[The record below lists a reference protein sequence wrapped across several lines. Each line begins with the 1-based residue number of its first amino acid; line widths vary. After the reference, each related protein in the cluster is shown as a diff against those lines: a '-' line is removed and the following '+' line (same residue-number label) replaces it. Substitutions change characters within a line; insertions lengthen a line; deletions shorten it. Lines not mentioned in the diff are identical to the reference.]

1 MKNIIEQICNEL
13 YNTEKT
19 SKNSVKFKNE
29 VKNLNVGQI
38 ANYFALRNFF
48 NYTHKKAYNLVISAS
63 YDEINKITKI
73 HSSIEQLVESF
84 KKYFLKNYFSAD
96 LINVIT
102 GNKIVDDDYFNK
114 MSDYINVS
122 NNYNLFNVYLKIF
135 LIANDVHD
143 NWVRKNAYKYDRDIN
158 KLFQHL
164 PLVLIGENELK
175 KDLIFIA
182 PLFDKLKIP
191 LISKYYN
198 KYYIINEFL
207 MVYESVF
214 YAYLKKYKFNFYT
227 KNWDMVFAKMIKQY
241 KALKICNS
249 KKDQKK
255 YASKRKEFMNEK
267 STREILT
274 KLLITN
280 NLFFVSIINVE
291 NSDDEAV
298 QNNKM

>member
-143 NWVRKNAYKYDRDIN
+143 NWVMKNAYKYDRDIN

-207 MVYESVF
+207 RVYESVF

-227 KNWDMVFAKMIKQY
+227 KNWDMIFAKMIKQY

-249 KKDQKK
+249 KKDQKN
-255 YASKRKEFMNEK
+255 MLVNEK
-267 STREILT
+267 SL
-274 KLLITN
+274 
-280 NLFFVSIINVE
+280 
-291 NSDDEAV
+291 
-298 QNNKM
+298 

>member
-13 YNTEKT
+13 YNTERT
-19 SKNSVKFKNE
+19 SKNSIKFKNE

-84 KKYFLKNYFSAD
+84 QKYFLNNYFATD
-96 LINVIT
+96 LMDVIT

-114 MSDYINVS
+114 MSDYIKAS
-122 NNYNLFNVYLKIF
+122 NNCNLFNIYLKIL
-135 LIANDVHD
+135 LIANDIHD
-143 NWVRKNAYKYDRDIN
+143 NWVMKNAYKYDRDIN

-164 PLVLIGENELK
+164 PLVLIGEKELK

-182 PLFDKLKIP
+182 PLFDKLKIA

-198 KYYIINEFL
+198 KHYIINEFL
-207 MVYESVF
+207 IVYESVF
-214 YAYLKKYKFNFYT
+214 YAYLKKYKFNSYT

-241 KALKICNS
+241 EALKICNS

-255 YASKRKEFMNEK
+255 YASKRKKFMNEK
-267 STREILT
+267 STRETLT

-280 NLFFVSIINVE
+280 NLFFASITNIE
-291 NSDDEAV
+291 NSDDKAV
-298 QNNKM
+298 

>member
-207 MVYESVF
+207 RVYESVF

-280 NLFFVSIINVE
+280 NLFFASIINVK
-291 NSDDEAV
+291 NSNDEAV
-298 QNNKM
+298 

>member
-1 MKNIIEQICNEL
+1 MKNIIEQICNEI
-13 YNTEKT
+13 YNTKRK

-48 NYTHKKAYNLVISAS
+48 NYTHKKAYTLVISAS

-73 HSSIEQLVESF
+73 HSSIEQVVESF

-182 PLFDKLKIP
+182 QLFDKLKIP

-207 MVYESVF
+207 RVYESVF

-280 NLFFVSIINVE
+280 NLFFASIINVK
-291 NSDDEAV
+291 NSNDEAV
-298 QNNKM
+298 

>member
-1 MKNIIEQICNEL
+1 MKNIIEQICKEL
-13 YNTEKT
+13 YNTERT

-84 KKYFLKNYFSAD
+84 KKYFLKNYFTTD
-96 LINVIT
+96 LMDVIT

-114 MSDYINVS
+114 MSDYIKAS
-122 NNYNLFNVYLKIF
+122 NNCNLFNIYLKIL
-135 LIANDVHD
+135 LIANDIHD
-143 NWVRKNAYKYDRDIN
+143 NWVMKNAYKYDRDIN

-164 PLVLIGENELK
+164 PLVLIGEKELK

-191 LISKYYN
+191 LISKYYS
-198 KYYIINEFL
+198 KHYIINEFL
-207 MVYESVF
+207 IVYESVF

-255 YASKRKEFMNEK
+255 YASKRKKFMNEK
-267 STREILT
+267 STRETLT

-280 NLFFVSIINVE
+280 NLFFASIINVE
-291 NSDDEAV
+291 NSDDEV
-298 QNNKM
+298 V

>member
-1 MKNIIEQICNEL
+1 MKNIIEQICKEL
-13 YNTEKT
+13 YNTERT

-29 VKNLNVGQI
+29 VKTLNVGQI

-84 KKYFLKNYFSAD
+84 KKYFLKNYFATD
-96 LINVIT
+96 LMDVIT

-114 MSDYINVS
+114 MSDYIKAS
-122 NNYNLFNVYLKIF
+122 NNCNLFNIYLKIL
-135 LIANDVHD
+135 LIANDIHD
-143 NWVRKNAYKYDRDIN
+143 NWVMKNAYKYDRDIN

-164 PLVLIGENELK
+164 PLVLIGEKELK
-175 KDLIFIA
+175 KDLMFIA

-191 LISKYYN
+191 LISKYYS
-198 KYYIINEFL
+198 KHYIINEFL
-207 MVYESVF
+207 IVYESVF

-249 KKDQKK
+249 KNDQKK
-255 YASKRKEFMNEK
+255 YASKRKKFMNEK
-267 STREILT
+267 STRETLT

-280 NLFFVSIINVE
+280 NLFFASIINVE
-291 NSDDEAV
+291 NSDDEV
-298 QNNKM
+298 V